1 MRIFLLLSVE
11 LILSDLSSMSSWTH
25 VKWSFLLMIFENVS
39 VSEYLIPACI
49 NEMINHLVRNMINWL
64 RTLNCL
70 SDSAY
75 LLLYLFKLVSVS
87 SGLLEPSSLVI
98 STHQKVLNSF
108 IRDIRVLFVLTK
120 LAFWIL
126 TGVHYFLWNL
136 YLRTS
141 STFVSNLSI
150 WHS

>member
-1 MRIFLLLSVE
+1 MRVFLLLSVE

-25 VKWSFLLMIFENVS
+25 VKWSFLLMIFEDIS
-39 VSEYLIPACI
+39 VSEYLVPAGI
-49 NEMINHLVRNMINWL
+49 DEMINHLVRNMINWL
-64 RTLNCL
+64 RILYCL
-70 SDSAY
+70 SYSAY

-87 SGLLEPSSLVI
+87 SGLLESSSLII
-98 STHQKVLNSF
+98 SAHQKVLNSF

-141 STFVSNLSI
+141 STFVSDLSV
-150 WHS
+150 WHP